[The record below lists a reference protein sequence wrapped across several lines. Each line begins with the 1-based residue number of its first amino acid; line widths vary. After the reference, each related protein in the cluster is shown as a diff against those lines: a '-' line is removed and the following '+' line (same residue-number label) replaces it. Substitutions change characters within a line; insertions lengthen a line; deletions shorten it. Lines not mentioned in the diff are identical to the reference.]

1 MENNNLARR
10 IENLVSKIDD
20 IKTELNKIKADALNY
35 TEIKE
40 LVTIVK
46 EEVKPVLK
54 PVPEEKVEPIVITP
68 PVTKKPVLTPPVV
81 LVKPKVPQKS
91 FFERNPNMEKFIGEN
106 LMNKIGIAILVIGIG
121 IFVKYAIDQDWIG
134 PVGRVMI
141 GILCGGILLGFAHYL
156 RKEFKAFSSVLI
168 GGGVAILYLT
178 IAIAYKKYPEE
189 LHITQ
194 TVAFIIMVFITGF
207 TVLFAIAYNRVE
219 IAILAIL
226 GGFLSPFMVS
236 SGEGNYK
243 VLFSYLLILNC
254 GMLILGYFK
263 KWISLNIIC
272 YVLTVLIYAGWLIKK
287 DVLYVEDGPLLGA
300 FIFATAFFLIFF
312 LMNIINNL
320 REGNKFTALDF
331 TLILSNAALYFAA
344 GLAIVKQYQEGLY
357 TGLFTVLNSIFFFGF
372 AFILYKKEKID
383 RNLVYL
389 LIGLVLTFISLS
401 APIQL
406 KGNNITLFWAAE
418 AVLLLWLSQKSGIRI
433 MRTGSLIVMVLMWV
447 SLVMDWNN
455 IYLYYMYEEGSMSP
469 IVNRGFATGVVSI
482 VSLILYSL
490 LLGKNDP
497 EEKFVIMPTSDF
509 RNIIRYV
516 SMVVIFAAIHLELSY
531 QMAMLPSLP
540 YHYPVL
546 VIGTFYSIYLIALS
560 LYARWKDLRVF
571 QAFLSVLILL
581 NFAYFLVYLHG
592 QTIDLRNNYLTQADD
607 IVFSIGYFLF
617 HYINV
622 LAILGLLFLNQ
633 RYFSQDFVK
642 TRLNK
647 RANSVFS
654 LFMMLFIVSS
664 ELDHTIIMTGFTRIT
679 DPDMYYLNYES
690 IDKLKDISQK
700 IAWPIAWGIFS
711 FVLMVIGMKGKKK
724 HLRIA
729 SLALFLITLVKL
741 GVYDIKDV
749 SEGGKIAAFISLGLI
764 LLIISFMYQKLKIL
778 LLEDEMN
785 QNEKPV

>member
-1 MENNNLARR
+1 MENNNLVRR

-40 LVTIVK
+40 PVTVVK

-54 PVPEEKVEPIVITP
+54 PVPEEKAEPIVITP
-68 PVTKKPVLTPPVV
+68 PVTKKPVLTAPVAV
-81 LVKPKVPQKS
+81 AKPKVPQKS

-106 LMNKIGIAILVIGIG
+106 LMNKVGIAILVIGIG

-134 PVGRVMI
+134 PAGRVMI

-156 RKEFKAFSSVLI
+156 RKEFKPFSSVLI

-178 IAIAYKKYPEE
+178 ITIAYKKYPEE

-194 TVAFIIMVFITGF
+194 TAAFIFMVFITGF
-207 TVLFAIAYNRVE
+207 TVLFAIAYDRVE

-272 YVLTVLIYAGWLIKK
+272 YVLTVLIYTGWLIK
-287 DVLYVEDGPLLGA
+287 DNVLYVEGGPLLGA
-300 FIFATAFFLIFF
+300 FIFATAFFLVFF

-331 TLILSNAALYFAA
+331 SLILSNAALYFAA

-357 TGLFTVLNSIFFFGF
+357 TGLFTVVNSIFFFGF
-372 AFILYKKEKID
+372 AFVLYKREKID

-455 IYLYYMYEEGSMSP
+455 IYQYYMYEEGSMSP
-469 IVNRGFATGVVSI
+469 IINRGFATGIVSI
-482 VSLILYSL
+482 LSLILYGL
-490 LLGKNDP
+490 LLKKNNP
-497 EEKFVIMPTSDF
+497 EENFVVMKTDDL

-516 SMVVIFAAIHLELSY
+516 SMVVIFAAIHLELRY
-531 QMAMLPSLP
+531 QMAMYPSLP

-546 VIGTFYSIYLIALS
+546 VMGTFYSIYLIALS
-560 LYARWKDLRVF
+560 LYARWKDLRTF

-581 NFAYFLVYLHG
+581 DFAYFLIYLHG
-592 QTIDLRNNYLTQADD
+592 QTVDLRNNYLTQPDN
-607 IVFSIGYFLF
+607 IVISIGYFLF

-622 LAILGLLFLNQ
+622 LALLGLLFLNQ

-642 TRLNK
+642 TKLNK
-647 RANSVFS
+647 RVNSIFS
-654 LFMMLFIVSS
+654 LFVMLFLVSS
-664 ELDHTIIMTGFTRIT
+664 ELDHTIIITGFTRIA
-679 DPDMYYLNYES
+679 DPDMYYLNYEA

-700 IAWPIAWGIFS
+700 IAWPIAWGVFS
-711 FVLMVIGMKGKKK
+711 FILMIIGMKGKKK

-729 SLALFLITLVKL
+729 SLALFLITLIKL

-764 LLIISFMYQKLKIL
+764 LLIISFMYQKLKVL